1 MLVDMKKIMLLVMSI
16 LLLTGCKRDD
26 NKLILAT
33 EAGFAPYEYYQDGEI
48 VGVDIDIAREIAAS
62 LGKEL
67 VIKDVSFDFIINEI
81 KSGKSD
87 IGAAGMSITKERL
100 EEVDFSV
107 EYAVSNQVV
116 IVPMD
121 SKITSIDQI
130 SNQRIAVQL
139 GTVADSYV
147 NENYKDAT
155 VIRQKKYLSM
165 VEDLKAGKVDLIIMD
180 LLPASEIVKSNDGLK
195 ILDEYLFTDKYGMAI
210 KKGNKELLDKV
221 NDVLTRLMSE
231 GKIEEYTIKHTQ

>member
-1 MLVDMKKIMLLVMSI
+1 MKMKKIMLLVMSI
-16 LLLTGCKRDD
+16 LLLTGCKNDD

-231 GKIEEYTIKHTQ
+231 GKIEEYTIKHMQ

>member
-1 MLVDMKKIMLLVMSI
+1 MKKIMLLVMSI

-121 SKITSIDQI
+121 SRITSIDQI
-130 SNQRIAVQL
+130 SNQKIAVQL

-147 NENYKDAT
+147 NKNYKDAT

>member
-1 MLVDMKKIMLLVMSI
+1 MKKIMLLVMSI

-147 NENYKDAT
+147 NKNYKDAT

-195 ILDEYLFTDKYGMAI
+195 ILDEYLFTDKYGMAV

-221 NDVLTRLMSE
+221 NEVLTRLMSE
-231 GKIEEYTIKHTQ
+231 GKIEKYTIKHTQ

>member
-1 MLVDMKKIMLLVMSI
+1 MKKIMLLVMSI
-16 LLLTGCKRDD
+16 LLLTGCKSDD

-147 NENYKDAT
+147 NKNYKDAT

-231 GKIEEYTIKHTQ
+231 GKIEEYTIKHMQ

>member
-1 MLVDMKKIMLLVMSI
+1 MKKFMLLVMSI

-107 EYAVSNQVV
+107 EYAISNQVV

>member
-1 MLVDMKKIMLLVMSI
+1 MKKFMLLVMSI

-121 SKITSIDQI
+121 SRITSIDQI
-130 SNQRIAVQL
+130 SNHRIAVQL

>member
-1 MLVDMKKIMLLVMSI
+1 MKKIMLLVMSI
-16 LLLTGCKRDD
+16 LLLTGCKSDD
-26 NKLILAT
+26 NKLILVT

-195 ILDEYLFTDKYGMAI
+195 MLDEYLFTDKYGMAI

-231 GKIEEYTIKHTQ
+231 GKIEEYTIKHMQ

>member
-1 MLVDMKKIMLLVMSI
+1 MKIKKIMLLVMSI
-16 LLLTGCKRDD
+16 VLLTGCKRDD

-48 VGVDIDIAREIAAS
+48 VGVDIDIAREIALS

>member
-1 MLVDMKKIMLLVMSI
+1 MKKIMLLVMSI
-16 LLLTGCKRDD
+16 LLLTGCKSDD

-231 GKIEEYTIKHTQ
+231 GKIEEYTIKHLQ

>member
-1 MLVDMKKIMLLVMSI
+1 MKKFMLLVMSI

-180 LLPASEIVKSNDGLK
+180 LLPANEIIKSNEGLK

>member
-1 MLVDMKKIMLLVMSI
+1 MKKFMLLVMSI

-116 IVPMD
+116 VVPMD
-121 SKITSIDQI
+121 SKITSINQI

-147 NENYKDAT
+147 NKNYKDAT

-180 LLPASEIVKSNDGLK
+180 LLPASEMVKSNDGLK

>member
-1 MLVDMKKIMLLVMSI
+1 MKKFMLLVMSI

-147 NENYKDAT
+147 NKNYKDAT

-180 LLPASEIVKSNDGLK
+180 LLPANEIVKSNDGLK

>member
-1 MLVDMKKIMLLVMSI
+1 MLLVMSI
-16 LLLTGCKRDD
+16 LLLTGCKSDD
-26 NKLILAT
+26 NKLILVT

-231 GKIEEYTIKHTQ
+231 GKIEEYTIKHMQ

>member
-1 MLVDMKKIMLLVMSI
+1 MKKFMLLVMSI

-130 SNQRIAVQL
+130 SNQKIAVQL

>member
-1 MLVDMKKIMLLVMSI
+1 MKMKKIMLLVMSI

-165 VEDLKAGKVDLIIMD
+165 AEDLKAGKVDLIIMD
-180 LLPASEIVKSNDGLK
+180 LLPANEIVKSNDGLK

>member
-1 MLVDMKKIMLLVMSI
+1 MKKIMLLVMSI

-180 LLPASEIVKSNDGLK
+180 LLPASEIVKYNDGLK

>member
-1 MLVDMKKIMLLVMSI
+1 MKKFMLLVMSI

-48 VGVDIDIAREIAAS
+48 VGVDIDIAREIALS

-180 LLPASEIVKSNDGLK
+180 LLPASEIVKSNDGLR

>member
-1 MLVDMKKIMLLVMSI
+1 MKKIMLLVMSI

-48 VGVDIDIAREIAAS
+48 VGVDIDIAREIALS

-231 GKIEEYTIKHTQ
+231 GKIEEYTLKHTQ

>member
-1 MLVDMKKIMLLVMSI
+1 MKKFMLLFMSI

-121 SKITSIDQI
+121 SRITSIDQI

-147 NENYKDAT
+147 NKNYKDAT

>member
-1 MLVDMKKIMLLVMSI
+1 MKKIMLLVMSI
-16 LLLTGCKRDD
+16 LLLTGCKSDD
-26 NKLILAT
+26 NKLILVT

-107 EYAVSNQVV
+107 EYAVSNQVA

-231 GKIEEYTIKHTQ
+231 GKIEEYTIKHMQ

>member
-1 MLVDMKKIMLLVMSI
+1 MKKIMLLVMSI

-48 VGVDIDIAREIAAS
+48 VGVDIDIAREIALS

-121 SKITSIDQI
+121 SRITSIDQI

-231 GKIEEYTIKHTQ
+231 GKIEKYTIKHTQ

>member
-1 MLVDMKKIMLLVMSI
+1 MKKIMLLVMSI
-16 LLLTGCKRDD
+16 LLLTGCKRGD

>member
-1 MLVDMKKIMLLVMSI
+1 MKMKKIMLLVMSI
-16 LLLTGCKRDD
+16 LLLTGCKSDD

-48 VGVDIDIAREIAAS
+48 VGVDIDIARDIAAS

-231 GKIEEYTIKHTQ
+231 GKIEEYTIKHMQ

>member
-1 MLVDMKKIMLLVMSI
+1 MKKIMLLVMSI

-48 VGVDIDIAREIAAS
+48 VGVDIDIAREIALS

-155 VIRQKKYLSM
+155 VIKQKKYLSM

>member
-1 MLVDMKKIMLLVMSI
+1 MLLVMSI

-48 VGVDIDIAREIAAS
+48 VGVDIDIAREIALS

-147 NENYKDAT
+147 NKNYKDAT

>member
-1 MLVDMKKIMLLVMSI
+1 MKKFMLLVMSI

-180 LLPASEIVKSNDGLK
+180 LLPANEIVKSNDGLK

>member
-1 MLVDMKKIMLLVMSI
+1 MKKAFLLLISI
-16 LLLTGCKRDD
+16 LLLTGCKRDGD
-26 NKLILAT
+26 KLILAT

-48 VGVDIDIAREIAAS
+48 VGVDIDIAREIANAM
-62 LGKEL
+62 GKEL

>member
-1 MLVDMKKIMLLVMSI
+1 MKKFMLLVMSI

-107 EYAVSNQVV
+107 EYAISNQVV
-116 IVPMD
+116 IVSEN
-121 SKITSIDQI
+121 SKITNINQI
-130 SNQRIAVQL
+130 SNQKIAVQL

-147 NENYKDAT
+147 DENYEDAI

-180 LLPASEIVKSNDGLK
+180 SLPANEIIKSNEGLK
-195 ILDEYLFTDKYGMAI
+195 ILDEYLFTDKYGMAV

-221 NDVLTRLMSE
+221 NEVLTRLMSE
-231 GKIEEYTIKHTQ
+231 GKIEKYTIKHTQ

>member
-1 MLVDMKKIMLLVMSI
+1 MKKIMLLVMSI

-48 VGVDIDIAREIAAS
+48 VGVDIDIAREIALS

-116 IVPMD
+116 IVPMG

>member
-1 MLVDMKKIMLLVMSI
+1 MKKIMLLVMSI

-48 VGVDIDIAREIAAS
+48 VGVDIDIAREIALS

-210 KKGNKELLDKV
+210 KKE
-221 NDVLTRLMSE
+221 
-231 GKIEEYTIKHTQ
+231 IKNF

>member
-1 MLVDMKKIMLLVMSI
+1 MKKFMLLVMSI
-16 LLLTGCKRDD
+16 LLLTGCKRED

-147 NENYKDAT
+147 NKNYKDAT

>member
-1 MLVDMKKIMLLVMSI
+1 MLLVMSI
-16 LLLTGCKRDD
+16 LLLTGCKSDD
-26 NKLILAT
+26 NKLILVT

-195 ILDEYLFTDKYGMAI
+195 ILDEYLFTDKYVMAI

-231 GKIEEYTIKHTQ
+231 GKIEEYTIKHMQ

>member
-1 MLVDMKKIMLLVMSI
+1 MKKIMLLVMSI
-16 LLLTGCKRDD
+16 LLLTGCKSDD
-26 NKLILAT
+26 NKLILVT

-231 GKIEEYTIKHTQ
+231 GKIEEYTIKHMQ

>member
-1 MLVDMKKIMLLVMSI
+1 MKMKKIMLLVMSI
-16 LLLTGCKRDD
+16 LLLTGCKSDD
-26 NKLILAT
+26 NKLILVT

-231 GKIEEYTIKHTQ
+231 GKIEEYTIKHMQ

>member
-1 MLVDMKKIMLLVMSI
+1 MKMKKIMLLVMSI
-16 LLLTGCKRDD
+16 LLLTGCKSDN

-231 GKIEEYTIKHTQ
+231 GKIEEYTIKHMQ

>member
-1 MLVDMKKIMLLVMSI
+1 MKKIMLLVMSI
-16 LLLTGCKRDD
+16 LLLTGCKSDD
-26 NKLILAT
+26 NKLILVT

-180 LLPASEIVKSNDGLK
+180 LLPASEIVKSNDELK

-231 GKIEEYTIKHTQ
+231 GKIEEYTIKHLQ

>member
-1 MLVDMKKIMLLVMSI
+1 MKKIMLLVMSI

-48 VGVDIDIAREIAAS
+48 VGVGIDIAREIALS

-147 NENYKDAT
+147 NKNYKDAT

-180 LLPASEIVKSNDGLK
+180 LLPASEIVKSNDGLN

>member
-1 MLVDMKKIMLLVMSI
+1 MKKIMLLVMSI

-48 VGVDIDIAREIAAS
+48 VGVDIDIAREIALS

-221 NDVLTRLMSE
+221 NAVLTRLMSE